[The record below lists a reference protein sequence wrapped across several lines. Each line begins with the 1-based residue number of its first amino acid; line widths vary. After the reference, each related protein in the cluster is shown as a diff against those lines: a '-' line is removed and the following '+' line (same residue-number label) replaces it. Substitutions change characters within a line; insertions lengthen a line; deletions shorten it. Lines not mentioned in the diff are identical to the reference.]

1 MIVMFRTTLAVFVLL
16 VLSGCQDSGT
26 PQTTAERCSN
36 LDMEIAAT
44 QENDGLQQGA
54 KVQMLEGLEQQKAE
68 LSCP

>member
-1 MIVMFRTTLAVFVLL
+1 MFRTTLALFGLL
-16 VLSGCQDSGT
+16 VLSGCQDSGM
-26 PQTTAERCSN
+26 PQTTGERCSN